1 MRSCVSF
8 KVKLILGG
16 WRSYAGCGRNL
27 GRTQF
32 FTHRLAVLRLPPS
45 DPSAQKKSLFCV
57 YSLYGSG
64 LIGEPVESVVV
75 CDKLCFRVYVI

>member
-1 MRSCVSF
+1 M
-8 KVKLILGG
+8 ILGG

-27 GRTQF
+27 GRTEI
-32 FTHRLAVLRLPPS
+32 FTHHLAALRLPPG

-57 YSLYGSG
+57 DSLYGSG
-64 LIGEPVESVVV
+64 LIAEPVESVVV